1 MSTFGLNSILKH
13 RWHSNRPDK
22 NMDNCD
28 HCRSEHSL
36 TGARKNDCLLCTLP
50 LDSSQHREL
59 GWVGSQR
66 RQHRAHTNAATSQ
79 KKTELWTQRFDKL
92 RPLLQTL
99 LSLLVCSNVCRQS
112 STNKGSEVWDIVAE
126 TMFKNT
132 AGTLIGQTKTWITA
146 INPMARPL
154 SLQGD

>member
-1 MSTFGLNSILKH
+1 MWLKPCLKT

-22 NMDNCD
+22 NSMDNCD
-28 HCRSEHSL
+28 QCRSEHSL
-36 TGARKNDCLLCTLP
+36 TGARKEMTALLCTLP

-79 KKTELWTQRFDKL
+79 KKQNSGHQRFDKL

-99 LSLLVCSNVCRQS
+99 LSLLVCSN
-112 STNKGSEVWDIVAE
+112 
-126 TMFKNT
+126 
-132 AGTLIGQTKTWITA
+132 IT
-146 INPMARPL
+146 
-154 SLQGD
+154 

>member
-1 MSTFGLNSILKH
+1 MGGQPETS
-13 RWHSNRPDK
+13 
-22 NMDNCD
+22 
-28 HCRSEHSL
+28 
-36 TGARKNDCLLCTLP
+36 A
-50 LDSSQHREL
+50 SSAYKRGDVAE
-59 GWVGSQR
+59 
-66 RQHRAHTNAATSQ
+66 
-79 KKTELWTQRFDKL
+79 KTELWTQRFDKL

-154 SLQGD
+154 SLKGD